1 MRIAVVAPLF
11 APLQPAQPY
20 GPHAFLLDLARELD
34 ARGHWVAVYCA
45 AGSTIPGV
53 RLREVPVDPI
63 LRLSRAVTAPI
74 VTGAGGGPAEPAA
87 GVVAAARDAFARVY
101 AAIDADGADVVSQH
115 AFDAEA
121 LELAGAAPVLHTL
134 HLAPIIPPVVGAA
147 ATCRSPLAAV
157 SQAARREWEAAGVR
171 IARVLRNGVRAW
183 GPGQPDVEPVAL
195 IAGRISPEKGTAVA
209 IRAALH
215 AGLRPRVIG
224 EPYDRVYFEAEVVP
238 LLERM
243 DLVPTL
249 PREALWREMARAAVT
264 LMPIAGEEQFG
275 LVAAEAQMAGCP
287 LVGYRR
293 GALPEVV
300 EEGVSGF
307 LVTPGDEDALVEA
320 IGWAQWLPRQGIL
333 VSARR
338 RLGLD
343 AAVDAY
349 EQVLGAIAAGQ
360 EVGDGDAVRSA

>member
-11 APLQPAQPY
+11 APLRPAQPY

-34 ARGHWVAVYCA
+34 ARGHAVAVYCA
-45 AGSTIPGV
+45 AGSAIPGV

-63 LRLSRAVTAPI
+63 LRLSQAVTAAPE
-74 VTGAGGGPAEPAA
+74 AGSGGRQAEPAA
-87 GVVAAARDAFARVY
+87 EVVAAAREAFGRVY
-101 AAIDADGADVVSQH
+101 AAIEADGAEVVSQH

-121 LELAGAAPVLHTL
+121 LELAGSVPVLHTL
-134 HLAPIIPPVVGAA
+134 HLAPILARVVRAA
-147 ATCRSPLAAV
+147 ALSRAPLAVV
-157 SQAARREWEAAGVR
+157 SEAARRDWEAAGVP
-171 IARVLRNGVRAW
+171 IAHVLRNGVRAW
-183 GPGQPDVEPVAL
+183 DPGHPAIEPVAL
-195 IAGRISPEKGTAVA
+195 LAGRISPEKGTAA
-209 IRAALH
+209 GIRAALR
-215 AGLRPRVIG
+215 AGLRPRVVG
-224 EPYDRVYFEAEVVP
+224 EPYDRAYFEAEVVP
-238 LLERM
+238 LLDRV

-300 EEGVSGF
+300 EAGVSGF
-307 LVTPGDEDALVEA
+307 LVEPGDEDVLVDAIERARALPREA
-320 IGWAQWLPRQGIL
+320 ILA
-333 VSARR
+333 SARR

-343 AAVDAY
+343 AAVDGY
-349 EQVLGAIAAGQ
+349 EQVLGALAVGQ
-360 EVGDGDAVRSA
+360 GVGDGDGDRSR

>member
-34 ARGHWVAVYCA
+34 ARGHRVAVYCA

-63 LRLSRAVTAPI
+63 LHLSRAVTAPM
-74 VTGAGGGPAEPAA
+74 GAGADEGPAEPAA
-87 GVVAAARDAFARVY
+87 EVAAAARAAFARAY

-134 HLAPIIPPVVGAA
+134 HLAPILPPVVRAA
-147 ATCRSPLAAV
+147 AACRAPLAVV
-157 SQAARREWEAAGVR
+157 SQAARRDWEAAGVP
-171 IARVLRNGVRAW
+171 IAHVLRNGVRAW
-183 GPGQPDVEPVAL
+183 DPGQPEVEPVAL
-195 IAGRISPEKGTAVA
+195 IAGRISPEKGTAVG

-224 EPYDRVYFEAEVVP
+224 EPYDRAYFEAEVVP
-238 LLERM
+238 LLERA

-249 PREALWREMARAAVT
+249 PREALWQEMARATVT

-307 LVTPGDEDALVEA
+307 LVEPGDEAALVEA
-320 IGWAQWLPRQGIL
+320 IARARRLSRER
-333 VSARR
+333 VRASARR
-338 RLGLD
+338 RLGLE

-349 EQVLGAIAAGQ
+349 EQVLGALAAGR
-360 EVGDGDAVRSA
+360 EGEHGHAVRSA